1 MGPLAAIERFFER
14 LFERQTARLFR
25 THLQPI
31 QLQRRVERAMESER
45 VRDGDRTHVPD
56 TYAIHLAGDDLRALR
71 ASHPTL
77 APDLA
82 DAALGFARSHGFTLS
97 QRPTVGLVEDPT
109 VATGD
114 IRVVATTASPP
125 PPPPRTGE
133 TADADAAAAGQ
144 RAGETAVFVVPEVE
158 SPRATLRE
166 VRPDGSSHSFI
177 VDGRPLTLGR
187 APDNG
192 VVLRDSRAS
201 RHHARLYGRRG
212 ALLIADLGSTNGS
225 WVNDRRVQEMALGE
239 GDRIRIGDTILIV
252 ESMERT

>member
-45 VRDGDRTHVPD
+45 VREGDRTHVPD
-56 TYAIHLAGDDLRALR
+56 TYAIHLAGDDLQALR
-71 ASHPTL
+71 ANHPTL

-82 DAALGFARSHGFTLS
+82 DAALAFARAHGFTLA

-114 IRVVATTASPP
+114 IRVVASTASVASPP
-125 PPPPRTGE
+125 AGPSDPSAPSRTAEG
-133 TADADAAAAGQ
+133 
-144 RAGETAVFVVPEVE
+144 TAVFVVPEVE

-166 VRPDGSSHSFI
+166 VRPDGSTRSFV

-192 VVLRDSRAS
+192 VVLRDGRAS

-225 WVNDRRVQEMALGE
+225 WVNDSRVREMALGE

-252 ESMERT
+252 ESMEQP

>member
-45 VRDGDRTHVPD
+45 VRDGERTHVPD
-56 TYAIHLAGDDLRALR
+56 TYAVHLAGDDLRALR
-71 ASHPTL
+71 AAHPTL

-82 DAALGFARSHGFTLS
+82 DVALAFARSHGFTLS

-114 IRVVATTASPP
+114 IRVVATTASA
-125 PPPPRTGE
+125 PPRPGEATG
-133 TADADAAAAGQ
+133 ADAPSH
-144 RAGETAVFVVPEVE
+144 RAEETAVFVVPEVE

-166 VRPDGSSHSFI
+166 VRPDGSTHSFV

-192 VVLRDSRAS
+192 VVLRDGRAS

-239 GDRIRIGDTILIV
+239 GDRIRIGDTMLIV